1 MPKQCKDGK
10 VPTGKNGRCVA
21 PKTKTCKDGK
31 VPSGKNGR
39 CVKVK
44 SLKVKSLKVK
54 SLEVKPLEV
63 KPVEVKPLEV
73 KPLEAKPSEVKPI
86 EVKPLEVKPRKVRT
100 RRAKTPV
107 AFPSKENVR
116 TLIHAYMN
124 EIGEEDFFT
133 EEEITRFVDIASKR
147 RLSNEE
153 IRQALDDYSKD
164 YGEFA

>member
-54 SLEVKPLEV
+54 SLEVKPLEI
-63 KPVEVKPLEV
+63 KPLEM
-73 KPLEAKPSEVKPI
+73 
-86 EVKPLEVKPRKVRT
+86 KPLEVKPRKVRT

-107 AFPSKENVR
+107 AFPSKDNVR

-133 EEEITRFVDIASKR
+133 EEEITKFVDIASKR

>member
-1 MPKQCKDGK
+1 MPKPCKDGK

-54 SLEVKPLEV
+54 SLEVKPLEI
-63 KPVEVKPLEV
+63 KPLE
-73 KPLEAKPSEVKPI
+73 I
-86 EVKPLEVKPRKVRT
+86 KPLEVKPRKVRT
-100 RRAKTPV
+100 RRAKAPV
-107 AFPSKENVR
+107 AFPSKDNVR

-133 EEEITRFVDIASKR
+133 EEEITKFVDIASKR

>member
-10 VPTGKNGRCVA
+10 VPAGKNGRCVA

-44 SLKVKSLKVK
+44 SLKVKSL
-54 SLEVKPLEV
+54 EVKPL
-63 KPVEVKPLEV
+63 
-73 KPLEAKPSEVKPI
+73 

-147 RLSNEE
+147 HLSNEE